1 MFACNLETKIVKGR
15 GEMQSWTAVNWSL
28 HRATRFVNYR
38 KLKSW
43 SEEGKCVVDKHQCK
57 VRTVELMHGV
67 TLATLMETGGALILV
82 CFNSPFIM

>member
-1 MFACNLETKIVKGR
+1 VFACTLESKMVKGR
-15 GEMQSWTAVNWSL
+15 GEMQSWTTINWSL
-28 HRATRFVNYR
+28 HCSTGFVNYR

-57 VRTVELMHGV
+57 VRTFELMHGV

-82 CFNSPFIM
+82 SFKSFFIM